1 MKLIKAIG
9 MTMIYAIPLLVNFAI
24 EKYQEY
30 DNN

>member
-1 MKLIKAIG
+1 MKIIKAIG

-30 DNN
+30 DNI